1 LTFQQAEAHCENEG
15 MRLCTRAE
23 METEMCCGTG
33 GNCDSRSVWTS
44 TVSQSTDLI
53 VDPCDSCV
61 AESQCHTATCSDG
74 ICIQSFKPANT
85 QCDDNDDST
94 DGDVCDGAGI
104 CVGADA
110 ASLTQH
116 EELKLMVKNAFENV
130 KLQITRNALPGL
142 IRKAFH
148 DAGHFDKS
156 SGETRMGCIQHFLS
170 GVNACPQHG
179 NLEEAESFV
188 NAVMNEIPSG
198 LTMADAVQLLGALAV
213 DELAQGTDAPLL
225 YDRVR
230 TGRNDP
236 TALEC
241 TDNIEMCNNL
251 PAFFTRFHATD
262 DHEDIVTSLNDVWN
276 KEIDGKMIDV
286 NSLSKQD
293 AVALIGAHTVGRHFE
308 FGHWVQQPN
317 IFDNEYFV
325 QLKRVKDWLASGG
338 KLGNDLGHPFGQ
350 SVRSNWFIDSQSVTD
365 PNVPFPNSLIMMM
378 DSDLTLVINAP
389 ELVEKYATDLMEW
402 RKDFDDAYI
411 VMSEL
416 GFSTE
421 LLEPSLDTV
430 NPSES
435 SFRRL
440 LYRAEELLDEDFEF
454 FQNLQIHREEQI
466 ETIHAAFRRKV

>member
-1 LTFQQAEAHCENEG
+1 MRLCTRAEIETEMCCGTGGNCDSRSVWTSTAFQSTDPIVDPCDSCVAESQCHTATCSDGVCIQSFKPAGTECDDNDADTESDVCDGAGVCSGTLGPIHWVDDGCHTEAERLANDDLNDDVVGDFRPSSELHGVRCCSNDGSFCTTTRSCQGTNRLTFQQAEAHCENEG

-33 GNCDSRSVWTS
+33 GNCDSRSVWTP

-94 DGDVCDGAGI
+94 DGDVCDGVGI

-110 ASLTQH
+110 TSLTQH
-116 EELKLMVKNAFENV
+116 EELKLMVKNAFENA

-293 AVALIGAHTVGRHFE
+293 AVALIGAHTVG
-308 FGHWVQQPN
+308 
-317 IFDNEYFV
+317 
-325 QLKRVKDWLASGG
+325 S
-338 KLGNDLGHPFGQ
+338 
-350 SVRSNWFIDSQSVTD
+350 
-365 PNVPFPNSLIMMM
+365 
-378 DSDLTLVINAP
+378 
-389 ELVEKYATDLMEW
+389 
-402 RKDFDDAYI
+402 
-411 VMSEL
+411 
-416 GFSTE
+416 
-421 LLEPSLDTV
+421 
-430 NPSES
+430 
-435 SFRRL
+435 
-440 LYRAEELLDEDFEF
+440 
-454 FQNLQIHREEQI
+454 
-466 ETIHAAFRRKV
+466 